1 MMKTIFS
8 GIQPTGGIHLGNY
21 AGAISNWVNLQSADT
36 KNIYCI
42 VDLHAIT
49 VFQDPKELHYNTL
62 KAASLI
68 IAAGINP
75 EKSVLF
81 VQSHNGDHAELA
93 WMLNCVARIGWL
105 NRMTQFKDKAGKN
118 KENSSVG
125 LYVYPNLMAADI
137 LLYDT
142 DSVPVGEDQKQ
153 HIELA
158 RDIAIKFN
166 NDYTSIF
173 KVPEPLILKENA
185 RVMSLRDGT
194 KKMSK
199 SDPSDFAKILLDDTN
214 EEIISKIMKAKT
226 DSLPFPS
233 IGEGLSERPE
243 VNNLLSIYTFTTKM
257 PREKVISMYESKGF
271 VEFKKD
277 LADSLVQTI
286 APIREKQ
293 IDLFKN
299 QDYLLSILKQGAA
312 QSREISG
319 KKLQEAKAA
328 MGFVK
333 C

>member
-1 MMKTIFS
+1 MKTIFS

>member
-1 MMKTIFS
+1 MQTIFS

-21 AGAISNWVNLQSADT
+21 AGAISNWVNLQTNDVQ
-36 KNIYCI
+36 NIYCI

-49 VFQDPKELHYNTL
+49 VFQNPVELRHNIL

-68 IAAGINP
+68 IAAGVNP
-75 EKSVLF
+75 EKSILF
-81 VQSHNGDHAELA
+81 AQSSNSNHAELA

-137 LLYDT
+137 LLYNT
-142 DSVPVGEDQKQ
+142 DLVPVGEDQKQ

-166 NDYTSIF
+166 NDYRAIF
-173 KVPEPLILKENA
+173 KIPEPLILKENA
-185 RVMSLRDGT
+185 RIMSLRDGT

-199 SDPSDFAKILLDDTN
+199 SDPSDFAKILLDDAD
-214 EEIISKIMKAKT
+214 EDIISKIMKAKT

-233 IGEGLSERPE
+233 VEENLNERPE
-243 VNNLLSIYTFTTKM
+243 VNNLLNIYAFAAKM
-257 PREKVISMYESKGF
+257 SREKIISAYESKGF

-277 LADSLVQTI
+277 LAELLVSVI
-286 APIREKQ
+286 APIRKKQ
-293 IDLFKN
+293 VDLFKN
-299 QDYLLSILKQGAA
+299 QDYLLDILNKGNHQAASI
-312 QSREISG
+312 SS
-319 KKLQEAKAA
+319 KKLLEVKEA
-328 MGFVK
+328 MGFVNL
-333 C
+333 